1 MLGALE
7 NLEKLP
13 GANKVLILGDMFELG
28 AESPEEHAAII
39 EKALAIQA
47 NRYIFI
53 GVDFFDQ
60 QKTSKA
66 EFYKTLASAEEAL
79 RKQPIKNS
87 TVLIKGSRGM
97 ELEKL
102 LSLL

>member
-28 AESPEEHAAII
+28 AESPKEHAAII
-39 EKALAIQA
+39 EKALAIPA
-47 NRYIFI
+47 NRYIFV

-66 EFYKTLASAEEAL
+66 EFYKTLAVAEEAL
-79 RKQPIKNS
+79 RKHPIENS
-87 TVLIKGSRGM
+87 TILLKGSRGM

>member
-28 AESPEEHAAII
+28 AESPKEHAAII
-39 EKALAIQA
+39 EKALAIPA

-60 QKTSKA
+60 QKTGRA
-66 EFYKTLASAEEAL
+66 EFYKTLAAAEEAL
-79 RKQPIKNS
+79 RKQAIENS